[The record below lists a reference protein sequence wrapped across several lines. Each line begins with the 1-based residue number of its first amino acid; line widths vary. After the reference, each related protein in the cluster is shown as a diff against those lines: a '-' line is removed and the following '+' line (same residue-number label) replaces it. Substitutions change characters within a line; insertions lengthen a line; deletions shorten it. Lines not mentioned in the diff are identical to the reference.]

1 MKEGRIDKSSEP
13 FSVRLKQ
20 FWDIT
25 QAGSLL
31 SDKFSKM
38 LSHEPDGLIFQP
50 SIDVSIL
57 SLGEMKVTYCDNLIP
72 GMASVCHWCVESGK
86 FMYPNTLGHVPTSN
100 LQLHGLQTK

>member
-1 MKEGRIDKSSEP
+1 MKEGRIDKSTEP

-50 SIDVSIL
+50 SKDVSLLL
-57 SLGEMKVTYCDNLIP
+57 SLAIQKLFENPDISIYGSFVKYEIPVEVAMCVTAFWVVMPCSP
-72 GMASVCHWCVESGK
+72 MAR
-86 FMYPNTLGHVPTSN
+86 
-100 LQLHGLQTK
+100 

>member
-1 MKEGRIDKSSEP
+1 MKEGRIDKSTEP

-38 LSHEPDGLIFQP
+38 LSHEPDGLVFQP
-50 SIDVSIL
+50 SKDVSLVPL
-57 SLGEMKVTYCDNLIP
+57 SIQMLSENGSFVRY
-72 GMASVCHWCVESGK
+72 
-86 FMYPNTLGHVPTSN
+86 
-100 LQLHGLQTK
+100 

>member
-50 SIDVSIL
+50 SKDVSLL
-57 SLGEMKVTYCDNLIP
+57 SPAIQKLFENPYVLHLWIFCEIWDICGGGLEFYCLLGYNAM
-72 GMASVCHWCVESGK
+72 H
-86 FMYPNTLGHVPTSN
+86 SN
-100 LQLHGLQTK
+100 G

>member
-1 MKEGRIDKSSEP
+1 MKEGRIDKSTEP

-50 SIDVSIL
+50 SKDVSLL
-57 SLGEMKVTYCDNLIP
+57 SLAVQKLFENPDFSIYGSFVRYEISMGVALSVTAFWVMMPYSP
-72 GMASVCHWCVESGK
+72 MAR
-86 FMYPNTLGHVPTSN
+86 
-100 LQLHGLQTK
+100 

>member
-50 SIDVSIL
+50 SKDVSIL
-57 SLGEMKVTYCDNLIP
+57 SPAIQKLFENP
-72 GMASVCHWCVESGK
+72 
-86 FMYPNTLGHVPTSN
+86 HV
-100 LQLHGLQTK
+100 LHLWIFCEI

>member
-50 SIDVSIL
+50 SNDVSIL
-57 SLGEMKVTYCDNLIP
+57 SIGI
-72 GMASVCHWCVESGK
+72 
-86 FMYPNTLGHVPTSN
+86 
-100 LQLHGLQTK
+100 

>member
-1 MKEGRIDKSSEP
+1 MKEGRIDKSAEP

-50 SIDVSIL
+50 SKDVSLVPL
-57 SLGEMKVTYCDNLIP
+57 SIQMLSENPDI
-72 GMASVCHWCVESGK
+72 SVYGSFVR
-86 FMYPNTLGHVPTSN
+86 Y
-100 LQLHGLQTK
+100 